1 MGVEEL
7 TTGAAG
13 EENEVFVNDGGRI
26 VVNDEVVA
34 FIATLEMVK
43 VDGVITLSGR
53 SSYSDYDGAKS
64 KDAEK
69 GVAVKITENRCSVS
83 VEINIRYGVN
93 VYDTARK
100 LQRAIKNAIESY
112 TGLVVERVDVT
123 IRGMINE
130 ASLPPIKNKAA

>member
-7 TTGAAG
+7 TGAASTEDG
-13 EENEVFVNDGGRI
+13 DVFEADGGRI
-26 VVNDEVVA
+26 IVNDEVVA
-34 FIATLEMVK
+34 FIATIEMVK

-69 GVAVKITENRCSVS
+69 GVTVKITENRCTVG
-83 VEINIRYGVN
+83 VEINIKYGSN

-100 LQRAIKNAIESY
+100 LQRAIRNAIESY
-112 TGLVVERVDVT
+112 TGLAVERVDVT

-130 ASLPPIKNKAA
+130 GTLPPAKNKAA